1 MVKMQLR
8 LPDSI
13 HSKIKKIAFRESVSI
28 NQFLVNSISN
38 ELIRYE
44 TMRFFEERA
53 RGFSEQDF
61 LEALNEIPVIPPADN
76 DKLIAEQMIVGA

>member
-13 HSKIKKIAFRESVSI
+13 HSKIKKIALRESVSI
-28 NQFLVNSISN
+28 NQFLVSSISN

-44 TMRFFEERA
+44 TMRFFEEKA

-61 LEALNEIPVIPPADN
+61 IDALNEIPAVPPTEIDELSAQQL
-76 DKLIAEQMIVGA
+76 KIK

>member
-13 HSKIKKIAFRESVSI
+13 HSKIKKIALRESMSI

-44 TMRFFEERA
+44 TMRFFEAKA
-53 RGFSEQDF
+53 RGFSEKDF
-61 LEALNEIPVIPPADN
+61 LDALDEIPDVPPEDI
-76 DKLIAEQMIVGA
+76 DKKAS

>member
-13 HSKIKKIAFRESVSI
+13 HSKIKKIAFREGVSI
-28 NQFLVNSISN
+28 NQFLVNSISS

-44 TMRFFEERA
+44 TMRFFEEKA

-61 LEALNEIPVIPPADN
+61 LDALKEIPVAPPADN
-76 DKLIAEQMIVGA
+76 DKLIDENMTVGV

>member
-13 HSKIKKIAFRESVSI
+13 HSKIKKIALRESVSI

-44 TMRFFEERA
+44 TLRFFEDRA
-53 RGFSEQDF
+53 KDFSEQDF
-61 LEALNEIPVIPPADN
+61 LEALAEIPDIPPEDV
-76 DKLIAEQMIVGA
+76 DKTISPIK

>member
-13 HSKIKKIAFRESVSI
+13 HSKIKKIALRESVSI
-28 NQFLVNSISN
+28 NQFLVSSISN

-44 TMRFFEERA
+44 TMRFFEDRA
-53 RGFSEQDF
+53 KGFSEPDF
-61 LEALNEIPVIPPADN
+61 LEALNEIPVVPPSDK
-76 DKLIAEQMIVGA
+76 DKLIAEKVTIGA

>member
-1 MVKMQLR
+1 LVKMQLR
-8 LPDSI
+8 LPDSV
-13 HSKIKKIAFRESVSI
+13 HSKIRKIAKRESVSI

-44 TMRFFEERA
+44 TMRFFEKKA

-61 LEALNEIPVIPPADN
+61 LAALEEIPDVPPEDV
-76 DKLIAEQMIVGA
+76 DKKAL